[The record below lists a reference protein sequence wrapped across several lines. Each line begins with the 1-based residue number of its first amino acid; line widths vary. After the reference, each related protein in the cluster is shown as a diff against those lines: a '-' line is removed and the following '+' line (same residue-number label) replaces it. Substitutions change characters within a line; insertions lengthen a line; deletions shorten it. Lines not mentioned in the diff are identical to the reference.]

1 MALTKIS
8 RGLLDTGVSD
18 SSDSTAI
25 TIDSSERVQIG
36 STGITSTIDSTFHA
50 HQSVDGD
57 AIYYLFNDTQS
68 SSSSTNETTQLYL
81 GWRDAATG
89 VAVAP
94 RIVAGK
100 EGDFT
105 TAGNAD
111 SFLAFHTSAD
121 NTLSEKLRIQSGGGI
136 SFNGDT
142 AAANALDDYEEGQ
155 WTPTIQGST
164 GAGTYTYGTNHGEYM
179 KVGNIVVA
187 NFRIDQIGVSSAGS
201 GNIEIHG
208 FPFTAKATTLQ
219 YYWGSVILEYFDTAP
234 STVAL
239 SVGVKDPGTHALI
252 WESRDTTTNGVV
264 SITDI
269 NNTSNADIWGQVT
282 YMT

>member
-1 MALTKIS
+1 
-8 RGLLDTGVSD
+8 
-18 SSDSTAI
+18 
-25 TIDSSERVQIG
+25 
-36 STGITSTIDSTFHA
+36 
-50 HQSVDGD
+50 
-57 AIYYLFNDTQS
+57 
-68 SSSSTNETTQLYL
+68 
-81 GWRDAATG
+81 
-89 VAVAP
+89 
-94 RIVAGK
+94 
-100 EGDFT
+100 
-105 TAGNAD
+105 
-111 SFLAFHTSAD
+111 
-121 NTLSEKLRIQSGGGI
+121 
-136 SFNGDT
+136 
-142 AAANALDDYEEGQ
+142 
-155 WTPTIQGST
+155 
-164 GAGTYTYGTNHGEYM
+164 M